1 MGIALF
7 VKADNAEDLLRK
19 QKEEKRQRERHE
31 AAERI
36 EQQRR
41 DRFRTLEARYGDDVL
56 FASRE
61 HDEVLTQYAR
71 DHKYELLASARTKTI
86 VEDYEKF
93 HTQDLDFSEWLR
105 ATHPQLYVRI
115 DEIFF
120 YRARALADT
129 LPQKQINRMV
139 QN

>member
-1 MGIALF
+1 MCFAFVLAVGSFFLSLGFATANNLPKAIFFGLLCALGIALF

-56 FASRE
+56 FASRNMMR
-61 HDEVLTQYAR
+61 Y
-71 DHKYELLASARTKTI
+71 
-86 VEDYEKF
+86 
-93 HTQDLDFSEWLR
+93 
-105 ATHPQLYVRI
+105 
-115 DEIFF
+115 
-120 YRARALADT
+120 
-129 LPQKQINRMV
+129 
-139 QN
+139 